1 MLNNNNDEC
10 FSLTINEN
18 FTELM
23 FDVRTWIS
31 LNALI
36 KMSDMKQKVY
46 LILRG
51 IQKYDN
57 INGVPSEMSKYT
69 SISVL
74 TGSDTI
80 LEIF

>member
-10 FSLTINEN
+10 FSLTINGN